1 MRTTSKIIVGGYL
14 FMTILSLVF
23 IIVQSKTPK
32 EKVLE
37 FSLANDRIETKELPP
52 FSVFKLMYVH
62 KNTSKNRIYLT
73 DAIFTITESKTDL
86 SSFDISE
93 TFGSALL
100 FETIEDTLI
109 CKITLPDTIKQVMK
123 DHKFFH
129 LLNLHCNLSLP
140 KGSST
145 FVHNDVEYFNT
156 NIKNVEFEN
165 LSLESRSPVRL
176 TSSKLSNFSYK
187 VAGKY
192 HMSLNVNVTN
202 STIKNYNLDLDHL
215 GDWSIKESRIG
226 KLNLSSE
233 KQVYTNFIPYVMCDE
248 VIYTPKNKKA
258 SLEVKLTSPTRLTAL
273 NK

>member
-14 FMTILSLVF
+14 FMTIVGLIY
-23 IIVQSKTPK
+23 IIVESRVPS
-32 EKVLE
+32 EKVFE
-37 FSLANDRIETKELPP
+37 FSLKNDRIETKELPI
-52 FSVFKLMYVH
+52 FKVFKLMYTH
-62 KNTSKNRIYLT
+62 NNTSENRIYLR
-73 DAIFTITESKTDL
+73 DAIFTITESKTDI
-86 SSFDISE
+86 SSFDIPE
-93 TFGSALL
+93 TFGSTLL

-123 DHKFFH
+123 GHKLFH

-145 FVHNDVEYFNT
+145 FVRNDVEYFNT

-176 TSSKLSNFSYK
+176 TSSKLSNFSYN
-187 VAGKY
+187 VSGRY
-192 HMSLNVNVTN
+192 HLSLNINVIN

-215 GDWSIKESRIG
+215 GDWSVKESHIG
-226 KLNLSSE
+226 KLNLSSD

-258 SLEVKLTSPTRLTAL
+258 SLEVKLTSPTTLTAL